1 MCLAFII
8 RRQLTTRI
16 GTITLL
22 MVLTACSSE
31 DSQSRAPDPT
41 VTQRDIILITVDTLR
56 PDHMSLYGYERP
68 TTPHLD
74 KFFRDG
80 AIYTRAYATESN
92 TPSAVASILSG
103 LLPQEHGVRLFYQL
117 LDDDIEILSQF
128 LAPSHQTAAFVS
140 NTVLTDEAMGMA
152 SRFDYFDDFVS
163 SRESMRMI
171 YERDARKTTNAA
183 LAWLRDQRDNDRP
196 LFLWLHYIDPH
207 GPYNPPRDWPRSFS
221 HDVLLPIDPETTVPR
236 YMIKPGAD
244 ILYYVDAY
252 DEEIAFVDHE
262 VDRFLAGYGGLKA
275 IDEAMIVFT
284 ADHGETL
291 MEHELWFQ
299 HGYNIYEELIRVPL
313 ALRGPGIEIG
323 LHNELT
329 SSIDLVPTILAYS
342 GYSIPRWMR
351 GRDLFAPLP
360 VSTEQIV
367 FAEAVTGKVQFR
379 TAVQD
384 KIKWVQTVFN
394 ENGKAVLGGNGIYD
408 LVTDAG
414 ETRLTPWPDRSSV
427 AVQAL
432 LSLIE
437 VDPDP
442 AGRPSDLIHGQRLT
456 GPKIAPSVSEKNLEA
471 LRSLGYV
478 E

>member
-1 MCLAFII
+1 MRFVFLN
-8 RRQLTTRI
+8 RRPPYTLPGI
-16 GTITLL
+16 ITLL
-22 MVLTACSSE
+22 MLLAACSSE
-31 DSQSRAPDPT
+31 DSGNRVSDAT
-41 VTQRDIILITVDTLR
+41 VDQRDIILITVDTLR
-56 PDHMSLYGYERP
+56 SDHMSLYGYERL

-74 KFFRDG
+74 EFFRDG
-80 AIYTRAYATESN
+80 AIFTQAYSTESN
-92 TPSAVASILSG
+92 TPSSVASILSG
-103 LLPQEHGVRLFYQL
+103 LLPQEHGVRIFYQL

-171 YERDARKTTNAA
+171 YERDARKTTDAA
-183 LAWLRDQRDNDRP
+183 LAWLRGQRDKDRP

-207 GPYNPPRDWPRSFS
+207 GPYNPPQDWPRSFS
-221 HDVLLPIDPETTVPR
+221 HDARLPIDPETTVPR

-262 VDRFLAGYGGLKA
+262 VDRFLTGYSGLYA

-313 ALRGPGIEIG
+313 AIRGPGVEAS
-323 LHNELT
+323 LRNELT

-342 GYSIPRWMR
+342 GYPIPRRMR

-360 VSTEQIV
+360 ESTDQTI
-367 FAEAVTGKVQFR
+367 FAEAVTGKVQYR
-379 TAVQD
+379 AAVQNNM
-384 KIKWVQTVFN
+384 KWVQTVFN
-394 ENGKAVLGGNGIYD
+394 QNERAVLGGNGIYN

-414 ETRLTPWPDRSSV
+414 ETRFTPWPDRSSV
-427 AVQAL
+427 PAQAL

-437 VDPDP
+437 TDPDP
-442 AGRPSDLIHGQRLT
+442 AGRPLDLIHGQRLT
-456 GPKIAPSVSEKNLEA
+456 GPKIAPSVSEENLEA
-471 LRSLGYV
+471 LRSLGYL